1 MKVKRGDVAVKR
13 RKKILKLAKG
23 FRGSHSKLMRVANQQ
38 VMKSL
43 SYSYIGRKQRKRSFR
58 NLWISRINNFA
69 KANGSNYNTL
79 ISQLK
84 KDGTAL
90 NRKMLSQI
98 AIYDPETFAKIT
110 SM

>member
-43 SYSYIGRKQRKRSFR
+43 AYSYIGRKQRKRSFR

-69 KANGSNYNTL
+69 NGHGSNYNTL

-84 KDGTAL
+84 RDGIAL

-98 AIYDPETFAKIT
+98 AIYDPETFSKLT
-110 SM
+110 NM